1 MYKKKAKFKND
12 GRCKKSLEEAKIIR
26 TCARIALMNPS
37 LDPELRDEYEIA
49 CMRLNAEIRELK
61 MRMDNVQREHTPQ
74 GSLISDPSPCL
85 A

>member
-12 GRCKKSLEEAKIIR
+12 DDVRKSLEEAKIIR

-61 MRMDNVQREHTPQ
+61 VRMDDVRKRTY
-74 GSLISDPSPCL
+74 SPRL
-85 A
+85 FN